1 MVYRFKCQATGD
13 LLMLEPAGDL
23 VLRSIGRTPSAQGIL
38 EPCALPAAAA
48 AKEAAVS
55 QNDAAREVESHGR
68 SGSVSASA
76 SGSAA
81 SADDSNAQ
89 DGPPEARADAVS
101 LRQHAWPFLEMLRR
115 AQQAGQPVVW
125 GV

>member
-1 MVYRFKCQATGD
+1 
-13 LLMLEPAGDL
+13 MLEPAGDL

-48 AKEAAVS
+48 ALEAAVL
-55 QNDAAREVESHGR
+55 QDDAVREVESHRG
-68 SGSVSASA
+68 SGPVS
-76 SGSAA
+76 GPAA
-81 SADDSNAQ
+81 SADASDAQ
-89 DGPPEARADAVS
+89 DGPPEAPADAVS
-101 LRQHAWPFLEMLRR
+101 LRQHAWPFLAMLRP